1 MPLSRQV
8 KAAAVVKF
16 YTIVINWKHFLSPA
30 HRRTR
35 VLHCLLKPGVVY
47 CTQASYDTAHP
58 LRGREVCLMKAFFK
72 MIAVLAV
79 LAGVLALVAAVVYKR
94 KPEAAEYITLYGGPD
109 ESGY

>member
-1 MPLSRQV
+1 
-8 KAAAVVKF
+8 
-16 YTIVINWKHFLSPA
+16 
-30 HRRTR
+30 
-35 VLHCLLKPGVVY
+35 
-47 CTQASYDTAHP
+47 
-58 LRGREVCLMKAFFK
+58 MKAFFK